1 VLVLALSWAVAH
13 SETPPLLDQVG
24 HRVETGTARRIVALA
39 PDVAELAF
47 ALGLGPAVVAVG
59 PAVDY
64 PERAASL
71 PHLGALDVESVLVW
85 RPDLVLAT
93 TAGSDPRLVERLRAL
108 GLRTLTVDVTS
119 CARLV
124 EACTLVAAATTAGD
138 AGAVLASGLR
148 GRCAEASRRGAKLP
162 RRGALYVVWWDPLI
176 VAAPGTFH
184 DDLLRHANLS
194 NLAPANAGRYPRV
207 SPELLLSSAVEVVVS
222 PDEPDARA
230 LFARVVA
237 TAAGARLARGAAR
250 VIWLPADPAS
260 RPGPRL
266 PEAYV
271 ALVAERERAP

>member
-1 VLVLALSWAVAH
+1 MLVLALSWAVAH

-24 HRVETGTARRIVALA
+24 HRVEGGTARRIVALA

-64 PERAASL
+64 PENAASL
-71 PHLGALDVESVLVW
+71 PHLAALNVESVLVW

-124 EACTLVAAATTAGD
+124 EACTLVAAATAAGNTGD
-138 AGAVLASGLR
+138 ELASGLR
-148 GRCAEASRRGAKLP
+148 GRCAEASRRGATLP

-194 NLAPANAGRYPRV
+194 NLAPTNAGRYPRV

-230 LFARVVA
+230 LFARLVA

-271 ALVAERERAP
+271 ALVAERERTP

>member
-1 VLVLALSWAVAH
+1 MLVLALSWAVAH
-13 SETPPLLDQVG
+13 SETPPLNDQVG
-24 HRVETGTARRIVALA
+24 HRVESGTARRIVALA

-64 PERAASL
+64 PENAASL
-71 PHLGALDVESVLVW
+71 PHLAALDVESVLVW

-124 EACTLVAAATTAGD
+124 EACTLVAAATAAGD
-138 AGAVLASGLR
+138 AGEELASGLR
-148 GRCAEASRRGAKLP
+148 GRCAEASRRGATLP

-184 DDLLRHANLS
+184 DDLLRHANLA

-237 TAAGARLARGAAR
+237 TAAGTRLARGAAR

-266 PEAYV
+266 PEAFV